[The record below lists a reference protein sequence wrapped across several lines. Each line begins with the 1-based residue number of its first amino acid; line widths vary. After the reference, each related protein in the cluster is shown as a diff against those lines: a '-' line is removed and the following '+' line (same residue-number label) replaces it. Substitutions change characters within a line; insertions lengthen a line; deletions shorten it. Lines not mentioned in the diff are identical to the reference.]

1 MDYYIYAR
9 KSTES
14 EDRQVL
20 SIEAQIKELK
30 ALALNQGLNVV
41 DVFSE
46 AKSAKAPGRN
56 SESQILYPR
65 KFSAFSASFCG
76 EYNFRAYL

>member
-1 MDYYIYAR
+1 MYPFRAPQILFNLSQLTLRIYFIFAR

-30 ALALNQGLNVV
+30 ALALNQVLNVV

-46 AKSAKAPGRN
+46 AKSAKAPGHP
-56 SESQILYPR
+56 ILT
-65 KFSAFSASFCG
+65 S
-76 EYNFRAYL
+76 